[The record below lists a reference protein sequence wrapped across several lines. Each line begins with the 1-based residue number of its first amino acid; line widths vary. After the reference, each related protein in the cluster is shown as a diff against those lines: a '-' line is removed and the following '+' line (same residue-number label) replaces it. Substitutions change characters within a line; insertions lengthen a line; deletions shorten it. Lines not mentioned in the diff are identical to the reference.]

1 MQRIHLYLIAFLS
14 IILLLI
20 VTVLIVYACLRKRII
35 CIRREKSETTETVH
49 DVLVFGK
56 TYEVSYE
63 LAVKK
68 CKIGK
73 YSVIL
78 LPRDTPITLE
88 VIICQ
93 CEQVQFVMDFE
104 LSDNIIEENDE
115 DYVFVHDNIHLSFP
129 VCQDSYKEGIPK
141 TSLISNKTFS
151 VSCAIC
157 LDEFRF
163 KDKTLVLKCHHGF
176 HKNCIIK
183 AFHEN
188 PVCPCCQDRNSVTII
203 QLRNKIPVP
212 SLGSSYGS
220 IGSLR

>member
-14 IILLLI
+14 IILLLMVI
-20 VTVLIVYACLRKRII
+20 ALIFYTCLRKRII
-35 CIRREKSETTETVH
+35 CFKRQKSKTTETVH

-56 TYEVSYE
+56 TYEASYE
-63 LAVKK
+63 LVVRK

-78 LPRDTPITLE
+78 LPPDTPITLE

-104 LSDNIIEENDE
+104 LSDNMIEENDE
-115 DYVFVHDNIHLSFP
+115 DYIFVHDSIHSLFP
-129 VCQDSYKEGIPK
+129 VRQDSYNEDVPK
-141 TSLISNKTFS
+141 TSLTTNKTFS

-157 LDEFRF
+157 LEEFRF
-163 KDKTLVLKCHHGF
+163 NEKTLLLKCYHAF

-203 QLRNKIPVP
+203 QLRNKFPVP
-212 SLGSSYGS
+212 SLESSYGS